1 MLSSVE
7 AWWAGLYALPFD
19 GAQGDSPFNIIYS
32 SFLLIDYYSEKLL
45 LDFIE
50 PVFTLA
56 KAGYQH
62 SRNRIACGI

>member
-45 LDFIE
+45 FGLIE
-50 PVFTLA
+50 PIFTFA

-62 SRNRIACGI
+62 SGNRIASSV